1 MTVMQSIE
9 WENEFLSQIGR
20 AIDRAREGK
29 SDQWISDRATA
40 LGNPISRTAVSEYRR
55 GIRKTISVTD
65 WLTLAAA
72 LGVPPVSLLFPDL
85 PDGTTHLFPELPEVN
100 SFDALLW
107 VIGERQT
114 LPEGFDVLFNLENG
128 DMMGEVTGLRE
139 YRKSI
144 EFNQSV
150 HDRRNEDDPSR
161 EKQLLDALR
170 RLKSLFQ
177 EMHALEAPFKLF
189 DHFGTEEERK
199 RTMDAFVNALQE
211 KQSELSKL
219 EATITELGGVFQDE
233 EVHQYENVDDEH

>member
-1 MTVMQSIE
+1 MQSTE

-85 PDGTTHLFPELPEVN
+85 PDGTTHLFPELTEVN

-107 VIGERQT
+107 VTGERQT
-114 LPEGFDVLFNLENG
+114 LPEGFVPLFNLENG
-128 DMMGEVTGLRE
+128 DLIGEATGVRQ
-139 YRKSI
+139 YRNYI
-144 EFNQSV
+144 GVNQGM
-150 HDRRNEDDPSR
+150 HDLRNEADPSR
-161 EKQLLDALR
+161 ETQLLDALR
-170 RLKSLFQ
+170 QLDSLFQ
-177 EMHALEAPFKLF
+177 EMHDLESPFKFF
-189 DHFGTEEERK
+189 DHLGTEEDRK

-219 EATITELGGVFQDE
+219 EAAITELGGVLQDE
-233 EVHQYENVDDEH
+233 EVTQYENDNGKHRGL